1 MAWGRA
7 VVGGAGAGAGA
18 GGGGG
23 EGIKGRVNGEA
34 SASKE
39 SRRINVL
46 ATGSVDLTIKVG
58 PCFLFSN
65 SYVSSTQGTP
75 DRSGHPSRTLKL
87 LLLYLYIKKRIYRH
101 YTSSRRDFTT
111 ISIMR
116 YAPSINM
123 LI

>member
-23 EGIKGRVNGEA
+23 GGEGIKGGVNGEA

-46 ATGSVDLTIKVG
+46 ATGSVDQTIKVG
-58 PCFLFSN
+58 PCFFFFS
-65 SYVSSTQGTP
+65 
-75 DRSGHPSRTLKL
+75 TLTSQALKVL
-87 LLLYLYIKKRIYRH
+87 LIGLDTLAGL
-101 YTSSRRDFTT
+101 
-111 ISIMR
+111 
-116 YAPSINM
+116 
-123 LI
+123 

>member
-18 GGGGG
+18 GGGG
-23 EGIKGRVNGEA
+23 EGNKGGVNGEA

-46 ATGSVDLTIKVG
+46 ATGSVDQTIKVG
-58 PCFLFSN
+58 PCFFFFN

-75 DRSGHPSRTLKL
+75 DRSGHPSKTLKL
-87 LLLYLYIKKRIYRH
+87 LLLYLYIKNVFIDITPPPGGILQQSPLCDMH
-101 YTSSRRDFTT
+101 P
-111 ISIMR
+111 I
-116 YAPSINM
+116 
-123 LI
+123 

>member
-7 VVGGAGAGAGA
+7 VVGGAG
-18 GGGGG
+18 GGGG
-23 EGIKGRVNGEA
+23 EGNKGGVNGEA

-46 ATGSVDLTIKVG
+46 ATGSVDQTIKVG
-58 PCFLFSN
+58 PCFFFFFN

-87 LLLYLYIKKRIYRH
+87 LLLYLYIKNVFIDITPPPGGILQQFPLCDMH
-101 YTSSRRDFTT
+101 P
-111 ISIMR
+111 I
-116 YAPSINM
+116 
-123 LI
+123 

>member
-7 VVGGAGAGAGA
+7 VVGGAG
-18 GGGGG
+18 GGGG
-23 EGIKGRVNGEA
+23 EGNKGGVNGEA

-46 ATGSVDLTIKVG
+46 ATGSVDQTIKVG
-58 PCFLFSN
+58 PCFFFFFN

-87 LLLYLYIKKRIYRH
+87 LLLYLYIKNVFIDITPPGGILQQSPLCDMH
-101 YTSSRRDFTT
+101 
-111 ISIMR
+111 
-116 YAPSINM
+116 PV
-123 LI
+123 